1 MYESMELSIM
11 ASSLIGPACDS
22 SLDILI
28 CVKAGERLHS
38 ARLTCEWFTE
48 HTAACLV
55 CTCRTFAID

>member
-1 MYESMELSIM
+1 MCESMELSIT

-38 ARLTCEWFTE
+38 ARLTCE
-48 HTAACLV
+48 
-55 CTCRTFAID
+55 